1 MNIFLPIPISYLQRD
16 QDGTFQVSTEE
27 HFDVMDDIPNN
38 ESGHREVSGSMQVKQ
53 IISLSNYHIQHY

>member
-1 MNIFLPIPISYLQRD
+1 MKIFLPIPITYIQRY

-38 ESGHREVSGSMQVKQ
+38 ESGHREVSGCMQVKQ